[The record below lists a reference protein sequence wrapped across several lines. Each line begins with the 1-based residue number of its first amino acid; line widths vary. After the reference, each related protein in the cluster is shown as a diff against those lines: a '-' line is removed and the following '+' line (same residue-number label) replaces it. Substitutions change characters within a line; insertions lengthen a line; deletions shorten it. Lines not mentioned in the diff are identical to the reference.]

1 MQIVNIEAGESDSPN
16 VHKVKASLA
25 SYGKRYL
32 KKIYGKGNEQAIL
45 DKKSRKS
52 SETDP
57 MDDQL
62 AKNKS
67 GKGMKDHKQDMDYV
81 KQINRVENSINN
93 TSYEQNSISMISKQS
108 TVENE
113 KSVILEYGKTDQS
126 FSRDNGNGNPGDN
139 EFLGKPRLFQ
149 EELNQITEDGNDGE
163 VFEEALYRNDKTP
176 RGHEHNWND
185 IEKMDLGLGL
195 SRASLELD
203 TEPQLTSLGW
213 DQTEY
218 NIDFKRDFNKV
229 GKSDK
234 NVGKQTL
241 NENNMN
247 KKLNNVSGNQQV
259 SIRQMDND

>member
-1 MQIVNIEAGESDSPN
+1 MNVKGCLPAEPLTQRLLASASEPKIVTIMIYIGIFIISGALLLGIFCLIKKFCIRKFWTKHKPDLINPNLVTSHNPNQKTFDKIPSIQETTQTKTKFENNKKTEPKSMQIVNIEAGESDSPN

-113 KSVILEYGKTDQS
+113 KSVILEYGKTD
-126 FSRDNGNGNPGDN
+126 
-139 EFLGKPRLFQ
+139 
-149 EELNQITEDGNDGE
+149 
-163 VFEEALYRNDKTP
+163 
-176 RGHEHNWND
+176 
-185 IEKMDLGLGL
+185 
-195 SRASLELD
+195 
-203 TEPQLTSLGW
+203 
-213 DQTEY
+213 
-218 NIDFKRDFNKV
+218 
-229 GKSDK
+229 
-234 NVGKQTL
+234 
-241 NENNMN
+241 
-247 KKLNNVSGNQQV
+247 
-259 SIRQMDND
+259 

>member
-1 MQIVNIEAGESDSPN
+1 M
-16 VHKVKASLA
+16 
-25 SYGKRYL
+25 
-32 KKIYGKGNEQAIL
+32 
-45 DKKSRKS
+45 
-52 SETDP
+52 
-57 MDDQL
+57 
-62 AKNKS
+62 
-67 GKGMKDHKQDMDYV
+67 
-81 KQINRVENSINN
+81 
-93 TSYEQNSISMISKQS
+93 
-108 TVENE
+108 
-113 KSVILEYGKTDQS
+113 
-126 FSRDNGNGNPGDN
+126 
-139 EFLGKPRLFQ
+139 
-149 EELNQITEDGNDGE
+149 NQITEDGNDGE